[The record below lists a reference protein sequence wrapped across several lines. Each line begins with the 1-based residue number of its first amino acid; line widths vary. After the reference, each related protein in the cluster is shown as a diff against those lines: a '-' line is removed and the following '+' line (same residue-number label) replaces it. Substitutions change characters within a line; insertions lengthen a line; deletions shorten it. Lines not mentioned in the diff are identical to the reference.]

1 MRAERERRR
10 LVLVWVLL
18 RRAVVG
24 GKPMLWRSQVSAG
37 IIAVIVIVL
46 VIIAVVAAVA
56 SVRIRRSA
64 AERKLL
70 GPEYDRLADEVGPRK
85 ANEEFEKRRQRVD
98 GLGVT
103 SLSGERRTA
112 YVSQWEAAQEQ
123 FIDSPAQAVSAAGA
137 LITAVAADRGYEV
150 ADHDQLLTDLSVYH
164 GRHLDGYRQ
173 AWLVTEQHGG
183 QATTEDMRQALLG
196 YRGLFFDLLEY
207 NDPDARSD
215 DARPLPSQAAAE
227 VPAQSP
233 WKQVTQGLHW
243 KTRQQEDNSVGATRP

>member
-1 MRAERERRR
+1 
-10 LVLVWVLL
+10 
-18 RRAVVG
+18 
-24 GKPMLWRSQVSAG
+24 VSAG
-37 IIAVIVIVL
+37 IIVLIVVVL
-46 VIIAVVAAVA
+46 VVIAAVAAVA
-56 SVRIRRSA
+56 SMRIRRNA

-70 GPEYDRLADEVGPRK
+70 GPEYDRLADEVGPRQ
-85 ANEEFEKRRQRVD
+85 ANEEFDKRRQRVD
-98 GLGVT
+98 RLGVK

-123 FIDSPAQAVSAAGA
+123 FIDSPAQAVAAA
-137 LITAVAADRGYEV
+137 DSLISAVAADRGYEV

-173 AWLVTEQHGG
+173 ARVVTGQGG

-207 NDPDARSD
+207 DDLDGTPDDGRSEP
-215 DARPLPSQAAAE
+215 AEAAE
-227 VPAQSP
+227 VPAQRPP

-243 KTRQQEDNSVGATRP
+243 KTRQQEDNSVGVTRP